1 MRTTVLLQVL
11 ALQCSP
17 IVIMNL
23 TSQCQYNAKSEKTV
37 LDDNV
42 KMEDR

>member
-1 MRTTVLLQVL
+1 
-11 ALQCSP
+11 
-17 IVIMNL
+17 MNL

-42 KMEDR
+42 KMEDRWVFLAELCVQDME